1 VADPFHIYACRLVN
15 RDFERKKNDH
25 LPDPLADQFYSAR
38 SPGPHLGTDV
48 IQDRDPPSVSG
59 FGKAK
64 VKIRKVDQNNKVRPL
79 PIKRLFHHSES
90 LQDDPELEEDLCNA
104 YDRKGTMV
112 IEKGHACAMEG
123 ISSHAKTV
131 DMGIDFTE
139 SLQQMG
145 AMKISRGLS
154 CDHHHLL

>member
-1 VADPFHIYACRLVN
+1 
-15 RDFERKKNDH
+15 
-25 LPDPLADQFYSAR
+25 
-38 SPGPHLGTDV
+38 
-48 IQDRDPPSVSG
+48 VSG

-79 PIKRLFHHSES
+79 PIKRLFQHSES

-104 YDRKGTMV
+104 YDRKETMV

-123 ISSHAKTV
+123 ISSHAKAV

-139 SLQQMG
+139 GLQQMS
-145 AMKISRGLS
+145 AVKISRGLS